1 MCKPSVALRQEVT
14 AFRENFPSHCDGII
28 TFLAKAC
35 VVTSTTTEWLVQ
47 YLFNNPGGVCRKCSK
62 IEMLQIKETF
72 ENISENCHTAAVLIE
87 AMWARSSFNSLM
99 IIVLGINVS

>member
-35 VVTSTTTEWLVQ
+35 VVTSTTTEFMVE
-47 YLFNNPGGVCRKCSK
+47 YLFNNPDGVCHNCSK
-62 IEMLQIKETF
+62 TVMLQIKETF

>member
-35 VVTSTTTEWLVQ
+35 VVTPTTTEFIVE
-47 YLFNNPGGVCRKCSK
+47 YLFNNPDGVCHNCSK
-62 IEMLQIKETF
+62 TEMLQIKDTF
-72 ENISENCHTAAVLIE
+72 QNISDNCHTAADLIE